1 MTMFN
6 TIISGKN
13 AAQRE
18 TAFTALYQRAFP
30 MIARY
35 VSKMGGSLEEAK
47 DVFQDALVVYYE
59 KTRTGALTLQYSD
72 KSYLF
77 GIAKHLWHKRYHMLS
92 ATGTGSPLFPEA
104 ATFLQ
109 ETPVEETPSTSRLL
123 QLLHTAGHKCM
134 QLLKACY
141 YDKHNMKTLANKFGF
156 SSEHSATVQKF
167 KCLEKVKNTVK
178 EKSLCYADF
187 LE

>member
-1 MTMFN
+1 MNN

-18 TAFTALYQRAFP
+18 KVFTALYQSAFP
-30 MIARY
+30 LIARY

-47 DVFQDALVVYYE
+47 DVFHDALVAYYE
-59 KTRTGALTLQYSD
+59 KTRTGPLALQYSD

-77 GIAKHLWHKRYHMLS
+77 GIAKHLWHKRYHTL
-92 ATGTGSPLFPEA
+92 ANTGTSSQYFPEA
-104 ATFLQ
+104 ETFLQ
-109 ETPVEETPSTSRLL
+109 DDMESDAPSTSRLL

-134 QLLKACY
+134 QLLKAFY
-141 YDKHNMKTLANKFGF
+141 YDKHTMKTLAGKFGF

-178 EKSLCYADF
+178 EKALSYADF

>member
-1 MTMFN
+1 MIN

-18 TAFTALYQRAFP
+18 EAFTALYQSAFP
-30 MIARY
+30 LVARY

-47 DVFQDALVVYYE
+47 DVFHDALVAYYE
-59 KTRTGALTLQYSD
+59 KTRTGPLSLRYSD
-72 KSYLF
+72 KSYLL
-77 GIAKHLWHKRYHMLS
+77 GIAKHLWHKRYHTL
-92 ATGTGSPLFPEA
+92 ANTNTGSQHFPEA
-104 ATFLQ
+104 DTFLQ
-109 ETPVEETPSTSRLL
+109 EDMMEEMPSTSRLL
-123 QLLHTAGHKCM
+123 KLLHTAGHKCM
-134 QLLKACY
+134 QLLKAFY
-141 YDKHNMKTLANKFGF
+141 YDKHTMKALAGKFGF

-178 EKSLCYADF
+178 EKALSYADF